1 MIKLKVETNSSL
13 EGLKIKFPNN
23 RIVEDIKMLSN
34 KGATCTTY
42 TGKIVST
49 DAKGQQHFETCLIK
63 EFAPSSI
70 ARLNEVINEDEFYV
84 SRVLPAQR
92 EKFRK
97 RYDTFIKT
105 MDKIHW
111 IIKDAIEKDR
121 TLQNYIVNVPDASN
135 RVFECEE
142 SKGQYKGLMLFPYE
156 SSDADEKIKSLS
168 IPQRLTMLEML
179 CKVVEKFNQQNIIL
193 VDLKP
198 DNFIYYNDGINNYM
212 RLFDFDSA
220 VIIDEDHSSDAYI
233 VNGTPFFSS
242 PMVLGI
248 TCEMPDATVDT
259 YSIASMLLYFICI
272 NVFEEREIDMKNFG
286 PMGLEEMLSNETF
299 EYLKDCYS
307 SVENKDD
314 GGFTIGFWNK
324 FVSIIYKYR
333 DQSMLN
339 RLPKTEKAVV
349 SLGDQ
354 IKVLRE
360 IYENKGVHP
369 EVMLNNA
376 LRKTF
381 NDKIE
386 SELLCDVE

>member
-1 MIKLKVETNSSL
+1 
-13 EGLKIKFPNN
+13 
-23 RIVEDIKMLSN
+23 
-34 KGATCTTY
+34 
-42 TGKIVST
+42 
-49 DAKGQQHFETCLIK
+49 
-63 EFAPSSI
+63 
-70 ARLNEVINEDEFYV
+70 
-84 SRVLPAQR
+84 
-92 EKFRK
+92 
-97 RYDTFIKT
+97 
-105 MDKIHW
+105 
-111 IIKDAIEKDR
+111 
-121 TLQNYIVNVPDASN
+121 
-135 RVFECEE
+135 
-142 SKGQYKGLMLFPYE
+142 
-156 SSDADEKIKSLS
+156 
-168 IPQRLTMLEML
+168 
-179 CKVVEKFNQQNIIL
+179 
-193 VDLKP
+193 
-198 DNFIYYNDGINNYM
+198 M

-242 PMVLGI
+242 PMVLGT
-248 TCEMPDATVDT
+248 TCEIPDATVDT

-272 NVFEEREIDMKNFG
+272 NVFEERKIDMKNFG

-307 SVENKDD
+307 SVENKDN
-314 GGFTIGFWNK
+314 GGFTLGFWNK